1 MNNQNTDNIF
11 TADNFRQIDLNT
23 ILATAQKKDIF
34 AGYQIEMRLRDA
46 SKKCMAA
53 GEDAKARILISMADA
68 CSMMMRPNNIDDPF
82 SPCFIGYGK
91 RSAQANDFSEQEI
104 VFFSEIAEKCEI
116 SFVRARL
123 ADLAWVRMRDHKS
136 AIRAI
141 DAYREF
147 PVSDYVI
154 WRTASRDCWKRAFEI
169 ARKLGKNESAHEKL
183 EQMESALIARMEME
197 SDLIA
202 HPKQDEKAVNA
213 SCFLISDLAHFFFCL
228 GLGKKDSKKIAV
240 FLETSGHKLESNQD
254 SQNAA
259 ETFRI
264 AHDWHNRE
272 ENQAKA
278 AEMMKKCGAI
288 WLALANCQPPERYP
302 VAANFYHKA
311 LLAYQSIPQKR
322 RLPLGINDNTLDEI
336 QKKAHSSRAR
346 FRDDMSTVQSQEVD
360 ISSIVE
366 RAKKEVEGK
375 SYPEAIAAFLFLIYP
390 TENLS
395 KIRESAE
402 ESIKN
407 SPLRQLFSEWRFG
420 SGDRI
425 VASRKPSY
433 STENTGQA
441 SEEEIKRE
449 MIDNYRALV
458 LLIVHSTLLP
468 ALDQITLEHHIRES
482 DILEICA
489 KQPITPDRLALIAKG
504 IYNGIQRDFVTAAHL
519 LIPQVENMVRQLL
532 KTKGANTI
540 YTDPATCVET
550 EKGLGALLV
559 DPKIEEVFS
568 PSQIFEMNVLFAD
581 ADGFNLRN
589 NIAHG
594 LLGDMEF
601 GEEAVYAWWLSF
613 RLFALHAFAWR
624 QRETAADD
632 SSRS

>member
-82 SPCFIGYGK
+82 SPCFIEYGK

-272 ENQAKA
+272 KNQQAKA
-278 AEMMKKCGAI
+278 AEMMKNRGDILLAFANR
-288 WLALANCQPPERYP
+288 LALKSCL
-302 VAANFYHKA
+302 VAADFYHQA
-311 LLAYQSIPQKR
+311 LSAYQSIPQNQR
-322 RLPLGINDNTLDEI
+322 PAVGVTDSMLDEI
-336 QKKAHSSRAR
+336 QKKVRSLRAR
-346 FRDDMSTVQSQEVD
+346 FYDEVSPVQSQTVD
-360 ISSIVE
+360 ISSFVE
-366 RAKKEVEGK
+366 HAKKQVEGK
-375 SYPEAIAAFLFLIYP
+375 SYREAIAAFLFSIYP

-395 KIRESAE
+395 KIREGAE
-402 ESIKN
+402 ESIKS
-407 SPLRQLFSEWRFG
+407 SPLRRFFSEQWLG
-420 SGDRI
+420 SDGRI
-425 VASRKPSY
+425 VASHKPSF
-433 STENTGQA
+433 SIENTGQA
-441 SEEEIKRE
+441 SEEEIERQKIE
-449 MIDNYRALV
+449 NYRICCV
-458 LLIVHSTLLP
+458 PWIVHSTLLP
-468 ALDQITLEHHIRES
+468 ALDQITQEHHIHES

-489 KQPITPDRLALIAKG
+489 NQPITPDRLALITKG

-519 LIPQVENMVRQLL
+519 LIPQVENTVRQLL
-532 KTKGANTI
+532 KNQGANTI
-540 YTDPATCVET
+540 HTDPATCVET
-550 EKGLGALLV
+550 EKGLGTLLIN
-559 DPKIEEVFS
+559 PKIEEIFS
-568 PSQIFEMNVLFAD
+568 PNWVFEMNVLFAD
-581 ADGFNLRN
+581 AGGFNLRN

-601 GEEAVYAWWLSF
+601 GAEAIYAWWLSF
-613 RLFALHAFAWR
+613 RIFAFHALAR
-624 QRETAADD
+624 R
-632 SSRS
+632 